1 MKDSKIEPKPTGGR
15 PVRVIHRVN
24 QKLVTSECRSVRDSN
39 VTGFIELLD
48 VATTNLGDM
57 VGEDQVPEQIES
69 LVLPKIVVVAICY
82 PRPDG
87 DDRVVLLHPAEH
99 DHEDGFVPDE

>member
-1 MKDSKIEPKPTGGR
+1 MKDSRIEPKPTGGR

-24 QKLVTSECRSVRDSN
+24 QKLVSTECRSVRDSN

-48 VATTNLGDM
+48 VASTNLPEL
-57 VGEDQVPEQIES
+57 VGEDQMPESIDS

-82 PRPDG
+82 PRPEG
-87 DDRVVLLHPAEH
+87 GDRVVLLHPAE
-99 DHEDGFVPDE
+99 DSDGPESPD